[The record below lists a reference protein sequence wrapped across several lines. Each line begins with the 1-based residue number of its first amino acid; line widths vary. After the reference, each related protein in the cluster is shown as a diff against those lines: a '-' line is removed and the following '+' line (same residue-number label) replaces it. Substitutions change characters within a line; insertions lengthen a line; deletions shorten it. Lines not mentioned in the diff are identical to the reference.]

1 MSFLLFLKFM
11 PKKFKI
17 FKPKEIIKILLLNN
31 FKLRRT
37 KGSHQIFVN
46 NDNSKRVTVP
56 MHNGKDLFP
65 ATLVSIIRQSGLSEK
80 LFK

>member
-1 MSFLLFLKFM
+1 M

-17 FKPKEIIKILLLNN
+17 FKPKEVAAILMANG
-31 FKLRRT
+31 FQLRRS
-37 KGSHQIFVN
+37 KGSHQIFTN
-46 NDNSKRVTVP
+46 NNSKRVTIP
-56 MHNGKDLFP
+56 MHGGKDLLP

>member
-1 MSFLLFLKFM
+1 M

-17 FKPKEIIKILLLNN
+17 FKPKEVAAILISNG
-31 FKLRRT
+31 FKLRRS
-37 KGSHQIFVN
+37 KGSHQIFTN
-46 NDNSKRVTVP
+46 MDNSKRVTIP
-56 MHNGKDLFP
+56 MHGGKDLLP